1 MTSHLALAL
10 AALISSAPASTPPG
24 IPAIPFQKYEL
35 PNGLQVVLHVDH
47 GTPIVCTNVWYH
59 VGSKNERPGRTGFAH
74 LFEHMMF
81 QGSKHFDRNYITPLQ
96 QAGGRLNGST
106 TQDRT
111 NYWETVPSNYLDLAL
126 WMESDRMGFLLPAM
140 TQAKLDN
147 QRSVVENERRQSF
160 ENRPYGLCY
169 ETYLAALYPSDHP
182 YSWPT
187 IGSMVDLDKASRE
200 DVAEFFRRYYHPS
213 NASLCIAGDFDA
225 EQAKRLVAKYFGP
238 LPAGPKV
245 EKLPPM
251 PTELR
256 EEKRIKMIDRV
267 GLPRI
272 YLVWPTVRMLDDD
285 EPVLDVLAD
294 LLAGGKTSRLEK
306 VLVRQRQIAQAVR
319 AEQDSEEIAGSLAI
333 QATARPGHTTAEL
346 EAAILEEVRRLQ
358 QSPPSAE
365 EITRAVNR
373 RQAQL
378 IHSLESIGGF
388 GGRADQLNMYNVMAG
403 DPGYLSKDFA
413 RYVQV
418 TPEQVQKAAQ
428 KYLTAGRVVVEVQ
441 KGPQR
446 RTTPDTLAAAEQ
458 VREKLAKALGAGK
471 GDRRLLPERPSGCF
485 AQKAPAP
492 FSGEEPPED
501 HDRRT
506 LPKPGPAPRF
516 AVPPV
521 RRTRLSNG
529 LELLV
534 IEKHVLPTVALNLVL
549 RGGRSADP
557 PQKSGL
563 TSLLST
569 VWDEGTSHRTADQ
582 IAGQLAGLGASLS
595 ITAGWDTSTAR
606 LFTLKQHLSE
616 ALDIYADVLRN
627 PVFPQQEFS
636 RGKSKALARLV
647 QLRDDPLV
655 LSQLATAA
663 MLYGPQH
670 PYGRSPYGTRSSL
683 ASISRGDLEAAYRLR
698 VRPEEATLIAA
709 GDVTSEELVPALEA
723 ALGGWKATGESV
735 PATLPGRPAEKPTR
749 IVLVDKPGAAQSV
762 IAVSR
767 IGAERKSPDFYAL
780 TVMNSIFGGQFSS
793 RLNLNLREAK
803 GYTYGAHSMFEWRI
817 PQPGPFLATASVH
830 TAVTAPAL
838 AEILKEFQGMAGA
851 RAVTA
856 DELAFSQAWL
866 TRGYPAYFET
876 SDLLAGQWQ
885 TVVEHRLPD
894 DYFNTYIP
902 RISQVTAGD
911 VLRVA
916 RQYLDPAHLT
926 IVVVADRSKVE
937 AALRELPVGK
947 SLEVLQ
953 VDEDLAP
960 APEH

>member
-10 AALISSAPASTPPG
+10 AALISSAPGSTPPG

-111 NYWETVPSNYLDLAL
+111 NYWETVPSNYLELAL

-213 NASLCIAGDFDA
+213 NASLCIAGDFDP

-285 EPVLDVLAD
+285 EPVLDVLA
-294 LLAGGKTSRLEK
+294 GGKTSRLEK
-306 VLVRQRQIAQAVR
+306 VLVRQRQIAQDVR

-333 QATARPGHTTAEL
+333 QATARPGHATTEL

-373 RQAQL
+373 RQSQL
-378 IHSLESIGGF
+378 IHSLDAIGGF
-388 GGRADQLNMYNVMAG
+388 GGRADQLNMYNVMAC
-403 DPGYLSKDFA
+403 DPGYLAKDFA
-413 RYVQV
+413 RYVRV

-458 VREKLAKALGAGK
+458 VREKLAKALREK
-471 GDRRLLPERPSGCF
+471 PLP
-485 AQKAPAP
+485 PA
-492 FSGEEPPED
+492 EEPPED

-516 AVPPV
+516 ALPPV
-521 RRTRLSNG
+521 QRTRLSNG

-563 TSLLST
+563 TSLLSA
-569 VWDEGTSHRTADQ
+569 VWDEGTTHRTADQ

-595 ITAGWDTSTAR
+595 IAAGWDTSTAR
-606 LFTLKQHLSE
+606 LFTLKQHLPE

-627 PVFPQQEFS
+627 PVFPQQEFN
-636 RGKSKALARLV
+636 RDKSKALARLV
-647 QLRDDPLV
+647 QLRDDPMV
-655 LSQLATAA
+655 LSQLATASL
-663 MLYGPQH
+663 LYGPQH

-698 VRPEEATLIAA
+698 VRLEEATLIAV
-709 GDVTSEELVPALEA
+709 GDVTSRELVPLLEA
-723 ALGGWKATGESV
+723 AFGGWKAAGG
-735 PATLPGRPAEKPTR
+735 PALATLPSPAQKAPR

-767 IGAERKSPDFYAL
+767 IGAERKSADFCAL

-793 RLNLNLREAK
+793 RLNLNLRESK

-817 PQPGPFLATASVH
+817 PQAGPFLASASVH

-838 AEILKEFQGMAGA
+838 AEFIKELQGMTGA

-856 DELAFSQAWL
+856 DELAFTEAWL
-866 TRGYPAYFET
+866 TLGYPAEFET
-876 SDLLAGQWQ
+876 PDLLARQWE

-902 RISQVTAGD
+902 RIRQVTAAD

-916 RQYLDPAHLT
+916 RQYLDPAQLT
-926 IVVVADRSKVE
+926 IVVIADRAKVE
-937 AALRELPVGK
+937 SSLRKLPAAKG
-947 SLEVLQ
+947 LEVMQ
-953 VDEDLAP
+953 FDEDLTLKP
-960 APEH
+960 QR